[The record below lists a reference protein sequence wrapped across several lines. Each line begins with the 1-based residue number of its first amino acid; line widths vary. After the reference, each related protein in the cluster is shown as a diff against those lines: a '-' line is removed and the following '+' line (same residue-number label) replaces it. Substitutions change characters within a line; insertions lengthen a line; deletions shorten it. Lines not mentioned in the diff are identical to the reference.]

1 MEQIVDL
8 FRKLGLRQLLVSRD
22 GQLLGIIT
30 KKDVL
35 TFMRDGE
42 F

>member
-8 FRKLGLRQLLVSRD
+8 FRKLGLRQLLVCRD
-22 GQLLGIIT
+22 GQLLGLIT

-35 TFMRDGE
+35 EFMRQNE